1 MLMMMIIIFIVM
13 LKALFCECV
22 GEKYKKKHC
31 GLSKVV
37 NIINIHIVY
46 SLHKYKLKNTF
57 TGENMYW
64 NEYYILVFISYFI
77 FKALHKFQIHTN

>member
-64 NEYYILVFISYFI
+64 NIYITYFLY
-77 FKALHKFQIHTN
+77 KELHKFQIICTY